1 MKPWNLSPETTT
13 GSSEMEAQDMTLY
26 FELIRSLLEM
36 PAGSN
41 SQRTAVVRDDKAFA
55 LHVICTFPSSLPDN
69 AIQAFSQRLQ
79 NDVDVCREAL
89 THHWQCLQYM
99 PFSIRGDPTL
109 CQAAFESDPRA
120 LVWCHILEWK
130 CDTARVQAC
139 CEKIQVDDNKKFL
152 FVSVKVASTPYRAN
166 SNWDLLQ
173 SLAAFRN
180 RTIEMVLS
188 TMTSPFGACFDAI
201 WYPGGLPILS
211 LPTPCP

>member
-41 SQRTAVVRDDKAFA
+41 SQGTAVVRDDKAFA
-55 LHVICTFPSSLPDN
+55 LHVICTFSSSLPDN

-89 THHWQCLQYM
+89 MHLWQCLQYM

-130 CDTARVQAC
+130 CDTERVQAC
-139 CEKIQVDDNKKFL
+139 YEKIQVDP
-152 FVSVKVASTPYRAN
+152 SGSRRATARYHHLDGFHSPQFPPLSIIARQEAN
-166 SNWDLLQ
+166 LAGQWWQ
-173 SLAAFRN
+173 SRN
-180 RTIEMVLS
+180 RQQ
-188 TMTSPFGACFDAI
+188 P
-201 WYPGGLPILS
+201 W
-211 LPTPCP
+211 